1 LSTAKLVR
9 DLLIA
14 PPSMPVLDLL
24 TKMQATRIHLALVVD
39 EYGGTDGVVS
49 MEDIVEEIVGEI
61 GDEHDED
68 LTTGI
73 MRQADGSFIANA
85 RASLEDVTAVVG
97 AEFDV
102 SKVAQDVDTL
112 GGYIATRIGR
122 VPVRGELVPGPGR
135 FEIEILEADPRRVKK
150 LKIYLSVDRVNGGAR
165 PKSRT
170 ISATKIPPPS
180 DLPVSPD
187 SSAAPATKLA
197 SDSPSNPTSRP

>member
-1 LSTAKLVR
+1 
-9 DLLIA
+9 
-14 PPSMPVLDLL
+14 
-24 TKMQATRIHLALVVD
+24 
-39 EYGGTDGVVS
+39 
-49 MEDIVEEIVGEI
+49 
-61 GDEHDED
+61 D

-150 LKIYLSVDRVNGGAR
+150 LKIYRNTEPS
-165 PKSRT
+165 SRQN
-170 ISATKIPPPS
+170 SAGTKQALAMPSGKKGQQTEPAIPS
-180 DLPVSPD
+180 SEASSIPV
-187 SSAAPATKLA
+187 
-197 SDSPSNPTSRP
+197 SDSPPQNPAYRP